1 MSILQTMK
9 NRQSIR
15 EYTSEK
21 VSDEHLKLILEA
33 AYNAPIGHAAY
44 NNYEMIVVSDVQKI
58 EQLAKL
64 IQTTRLS
71 AKHPFFHAPLVIFV
85 VGKPSHE
92 RLNGC
97 DTGCLIQNMMLEAN
111 EIGLGS
117 CFLYTISEVI
127 NAHPHLQQALG
138 LSFDQTVMS
147 AVVIG
152 HSQQKDLPIKSRPG
166 IKTRI
171 L

>member
-1 MSILQTMK
+1 MAILQTIK

-15 EYTSEK
+15 EYTTEK
-21 VSDEHLKLILEA
+21 ITEEHLKLILEA

-44 NNYEMIVVSDVQKI
+44 DNYELIVINDVQKI

-64 IQTTRLS
+64 VQTARLS
-71 AKHPFFHAPLVIFV
+71 TKHPFFHAPLVIFV
-85 VGKPSHE
+85 IGKPGHE

-111 EIGLGS
+111 ELDLGS

-127 NAHPHLQQALG
+127 NAHPHIQQALG
-138 LSFDQTVMS
+138 LSFDQIVMS

-152 HSQQKDLPIKSRPG
+152 HGQQKDLPIKSRPG